1 MANDIEKIIETID
14 IPEMEY
20 DATQPKHKSIS
31 YEVPEVVL
39 PKTKAQEYEE
49 AKDRLT
55 SKTVPVSKTYE
66 RRTHDGRTHET
77 GEHGRKTRTDAR
89 PARVKTV
96 ELDSAASAAIG
107 AASNATRS
115 LERKSVAALKKE
127 IEHNKLVDSPKWVGS
142 EIELIP
148 FAWRHPLV
156 EVKKPSK
163 YYKAVV
169 RSEKSGDTLSAP
181 RTDGR

>member
-1 MANDIEKIIETID
+1 MANDIEKLIETID

-20 DATQPKHKSIS
+20 DATPKKHKSIS

-49 AKDRLT
+49 AMDRLT
-55 SKTVPVSKTYE
+55 QKTTPVSKTYE
-66 RRTHDGRTHET
+66 HRSHERRTHENGTYER
-77 GEHGRKTRTDAR
+77 RTRTDTR

-115 LERKSVAALKKE
+115 QERKNVAALKKE
-127 IEHNKLVDSPKWVGS
+127 IEHKKLVDAPKWVGS
-142 EIELIP
+142 EIDLIP

-163 YYKAVV
+163 YYKAVI
-169 RSEKSGDTLSAP
+169 RSEKSGDMLPVP
-181 RTDGR
+181 RTE